1 LSMTAD
7 EMLAAFDEHV
17 PKGDEPQ
24 EAPPEQP
31 QEVAGVDPAQP
42 QEPVLDG
49 RLRDPDTGQFT
60 TEEALQRKYA
70 GRFDSPEELEENFL
84 DLNSKVGSMANEL
97 GQWRAYWEQQQAQQQ
112 QSQFV
117 PADEDELY
125 EYESPQ
131 LHQAAESARYANNPQ
146 AYEKVMDAWYA
157 NDAKS
162 AARYEQALAIEA
174 VNQNWQQQIAPALQ
188 PLHQQYQQQQ
198 FNAAYLGARQ
208 QYQDFEQVMG
218 SPSVDAVGKS
228 YPWIVDQLKNAQT
241 VEEKFSAIDAIYH
254 LARGLNAGQPQQP
267 QQFTQP
273 TGPTQ
278 VNPAAA
284 HVASPTSIPQGGQ
297 RTTADAF
304 LDAFDRGLENG

>member
-7 EMLAAFDEHV
+7 EMLAAFDEHTPTGEQPDV
-17 PKGDEPQ
+17 QPAQ
-24 EAPPEQP
+24 EAAPEEP
-31 QEVAGVDPAQP
+31 GP

-49 RLRDPDTGQFT
+49 RLRDPETGQFA
-60 TEEALQRKYA
+60 TEEQIARKYA

-97 GQWRAYWEQQQAQQQ
+97 GQWRQYWEQQQAQQQ
-112 QSQFV
+112 QAQFV
-117 PADEDELY
+117 PDNEDELY

-188 PLHQQYQQQQ
+188 PLHQQYQQQTL
-198 FNAAYLGARQ
+198 AAAHLGVRQ
-208 QYQDFEQVMG
+208 RYGQEFDQVMN
-218 SPSVDAVGKS
+218 SPAVEQAG
-228 YPWIVDQLKNAQT
+228 QLAPALVQQLANAQS
-241 VEEKFSAIDAIYH
+241 VQEKAGAIEAIYH
-254 LARGLNAGQPQQP
+254 LARGLGAGQPQQP

-273 TGPTQ
+273 TGPAQ

>member
-1 LSMTAD
+1 MTAD
-7 EMLAAFDEHV
+7 EMLAAFDEHT
-17 PKGDEPQ
+17 PTG
-24 EAPPEQP
+24 EQP
-31 QEVAGVDPAQP
+31 VEQPAQEVAPEQQP
-42 QEPVLDG
+42 EPQQQEPTGDN

-70 GRFDSPEELEENFL
+70 GRFDTPEELEHNFL

-162 AARYEQALAIEA
+162 AARYEQSLAIEA

-188 PLHQQYQQQQ
+188 PLHQQYQQQTL
-198 FNAAYLGARQ
+198 AAAHLGVRQ
-208 QYQDFEQVMG
+208 RYGQEFDQVMN
-218 SPSVDAVGKS
+218 SPAVEQAG
-228 YPWIVDQLKNAQT
+228 QLAPALVHQLANAQT
-241 VEEKFSAIDAIYH
+241 VQEKAGAIEAIYH
-254 LARGLNAGQPQQP
+254 LARGLSAGQPQQT

-273 TGPTQ
+273 TGPAQ

-304 LDAFDRGLENG
+304 LEAFDRGLENG

>member
-7 EMLAAFDEHV
+7 EMLAAFDEHT
-17 PKGDEPQ
+17 PTG
-24 EAPPEQP
+24 EQP
-31 QEVAGVDPAQP
+31 VEQPAQEVAPEQQP
-42 QEPVLDG
+42 EPQQQEPTGDN

-70 GRFDSPEELEENFL
+70 GRFDTPEELEHNFL

-174 VNQNWQQQIAPALQ
+174 VQQQVAQQVAPAIA

-208 QYQDFEQVMG
+208 QYPDFEQVMG
-218 SPSVDAVGKS
+218 SPSVDAAGQR
-228 YPWIVDQLKNAQT
+228 YPWIVDQLRNAQT

-254 LARGLNAGQPQQP
+254 LARGLSAGQPQQT

-273 TGPTQ
+273 TGPAQ

-304 LDAFDRGLENG
+304 LEAFDRGLENG